1 MLPDSKFIVRSF
13 PEFDNI
19 IIIPLF
25 DEHIGSATHIME
37 RWVEAKKFLLETP
50 NAFCI
55 IGGDMMN
62 NSIMGSVASPFD
74 DVMTPTEQ
82 KEWLYEE
89 LKPLAEANKIICG
102 VPGNHELRHHKFT
115 DSNPLYD
122 VFCRLRIE
130 TLYRDSR
137 CYLKLYVGSSGAR
150 GKGTV
155 YTGVITHGTFTGKTG
170 GLVLNKLSQFAD
182 YFEGADFIIV
192 GHAHS
197 PAHDRPCKTVINPYA
212 NTATV
217 KETLI
222 VSASS
227 GTGQEKY
234 ALKNNHRPKKNN
246 IQYITLYNIKSNKS
260 KKMEYR
266 D

>member
-1 MLPDSKFIVRSF
+1 MLPDSKFIIRSF

-19 IIIPLF
+19 ILIPLF
-25 DEHIGSATHIME
+25 DEHIGSETHLME
-37 RWVEAKKFLLETP
+37 RWKEAKKLLLSTP

-62 NSIMGSVASPFD
+62 NSIIGSVASPFN
-74 DVMTPTEQ
+74 DVLTPTQQ
-82 KEWLYEE
+82 KEWLYQE
-89 LKPLAEANKIICG
+89 LKDLVAANKILCG
-102 VPGNHELRHHKFT
+102 VPGNHELRHNKFT
-115 DSNPLYD
+115 DGNPLYD

-130 TLYRDSR
+130 ELYRDSR
-137 CYLKLYVGSSGAR
+137 CYLKLYVGNSGTR
-150 GKGTV
+150 KKGTV

-170 GLVLNKLSQFAD
+170 GLVLNKLAQFAD
-182 YFEGADFIIV
+182 SFEGVDFIIV

-212 NTATV
+212 NVVST

-234 ALKNNHRPKKNN
+234 ALRDNHRPKKNN
-246 IQYITLYNIKSNKS
+246 IQFITLYDS
-260 KKMEYR
+260 KVKRMEYM

>member
-13 PEFDNI
+13 PDYDNI

-25 DEHIGSATHIME
+25 DEHIGSATHILE
-37 RWVEAKKFLLETP
+37 RWKEAKKFLLETP
-50 NAFCI
+50 NAFCV

-62 NSIMGSVASPFD
+62 NSIIGSVASPFD
-74 DVMTPTEQ
+74 DVLTPAQQ
-82 KEWLYEE
+82 KEWLYQE
-89 LKPLAEANKIICG
+89 LKALADANKIICG
-102 VPGNHELRHHKFT
+102 VPGNHELRNNKYT

-130 TLYRDSR
+130 HLYRDSR
-137 CYLKLYVGSSGAR
+137 CYLKLYIGNSGTR
-150 GKGTV
+150 RKGTV

-170 GLVLNKLSQFAD
+170 GLVLNKLAQFAD
-182 YFEGADFIIV
+182 YFEGTDFIIV
-192 GHAHS
+192 GHSHS

-212 NTATV
+212 NTVSV

-227 GTGQEKY
+227 GVGQEKY
-234 ALKNNHRPKKNN
+234 ALRDNQRPKKNN
-246 IQYITLYNIKSNKS
+246 IQYITLYDTANKP
-260 KKMEYR
+260 KRMEYK

>member
-19 IIIPLF
+19 ILIPLF
-25 DEHIGSATHIME
+25 DEHIGSATHLEE
-37 RWVEAKKFLLETP
+37 RWKEAKKILLETP
-50 NAFCI
+50 NAFCV

-62 NSIMGSVASPFD
+62 NSIIGSVASPFD
-74 DVMTPTEQ
+74 DVLTPAQQ
-82 KEWLYEE
+82 KEWLYQE

-102 VPGNHELRHHKFT
+102 VPGNHELRSNKYT
-115 DSNPLYD
+115 DTNPLYD

-130 TLYRDSR
+130 ELYRDSR
-137 CYLKLYVGSSGAR
+137 CYLKLYVGQHGSR
-150 GKGTV
+150 KVGTV
-155 YTGVITHGTFTGKTG
+155 YTGVITHGTFVGKTG

-182 YFEGADFIIV
+182 CFEGADFIIV

-212 NTATV
+212 NVATV

-234 ALKNNHRPKKNN
+234 ALKTNQRPKKNN
-246 IQYITLYNIKSNKS
+246 IQFITLYSTANKA
-260 KKMEYR
+260 KRMEYK

>member
-13 PEFDNI
+13 PEYDNI

-25 DEHIGSATHIME
+25 DEHIGSASHIVE
-37 RWVEAKKFLLETP
+37 RWKEAKKFLLETP

-62 NSIMGSVASPFD
+62 NSIVGSVASPFD
-74 DVMTPTEQ
+74 DVLTPAQQ

-102 VPGNHELRHHKFT
+102 VPGNHELRNNKYSDT
-115 DSNPLYD
+115 NPLYD

-130 TLYRDSR
+130 DVYRDSR
-137 CYLKLYVGSSGAR
+137 CYLKLYVGTQGPR
-150 GKGTV
+150 NKGTV

-182 YFEGADFIIV
+182 CFEGADFIIV

-212 NTATV
+212 NTATI

-234 ALKNNHRPKKNN
+234 ALKSNQRPKKNN
-246 IQYITLYNIKSNKS
+246 IQYITLYNS
-260 KKMEYR
+260 KTKRMEYK